1 MQEDVEVIAARK
13 RKEEDEPVDIDGVNE
28 AASTDQNGTLDEDFT
43 WADEEPTE
51 NWKLQ
56 TIMKDM

>member
-1 MQEDVEVIAARK
+1 VIAARK